1 MSQTLSSL
9 ARLTLRQ
16 LRTIASEL
24 GVPLYSRKSK
34 EALVGEVAERQ
45 EKRGEDLKAIEQ
57 ELSEYSQ
64 ALIERPIWLALSKV
78 DQLDDADLQDL
89 MEEMAETFPYRPV
102 YGISALGDVGLDELK
117 NDLMQYLIDERMQAA
132 EDPDFAEH
140 LQSLEKRISDAGHT
154 MIKRTIIPDDV
165 SQIKNTLDTMSKE
178 ENIDCIIT
186 TGGTG
191 LTGRDTTPEAVNA
204 IASKHIDGFG
214 ELFRQVSF
222 EKIGTSAIQSRA
234 VAALINS
241 TYVFCLPG
249 STGAC
254 KDGWDEILQYQLDI
268 RHKPCN
274 FVEIMP
280 RLNEK

>member
-1 MSQTLSSL
+1 MPIDTSL
-9 ARLTLRQ
+9 DFVPINIAVITISDS
-16 LRTIASEL
+16 RT
-24 GVPLYSRKSK
+24 K
-34 EALVGEVAERQ
+34 EN
-45 EKRGEDLKAIEQ
+45 DT
-57 ELSEYSQ
+57 S
-64 ALIERPIWLALSKV
+64 
-78 DQLDDADLQDL
+78 
-89 MEEMAETFPYRPV
+89 
-102 YGISALGDVGLDELK
+102 GDT
-117 NDLMQYLIDERMQAA
+117 
-132 EDPDFAEH
+132 
-140 LQSLEKRISDAGHT
+140 LEKRITDAGHK

-165 SQIKNTLDTMSKE
+165 SKIKDTLDTMSKE
-178 ENIDCIIT
+178 EEIDCIIT

-191 LTGRDTTPEAVNA
+191 LTGRDTTPEAVKA

-254 KDGWDEILQYQLDI
+254 KDGWDDILQYQLDI

>member
-1 MSQTLSSL
+1 MPIDTSIDFVAINIAVVTISDS
-9 ARLTLRQ
+9 
-16 LRTIASEL
+16 RT
-24 GVPLYSRKSK
+24 
-34 EALVGEVAERQ
+34 
-45 EKRGEDLKAIEQ
+45 
-57 ELSEYSQ
+57 
-64 ALIERPIWLALSKV
+64 
-78 DQLDDADLQDL
+78 
-89 MEEMAETFPYRPV
+89 ME
-102 YGISALGDVGLDELK
+102 
-117 NDLMQYLIDERMQAA
+117 NDT
-132 EDPDFAEH
+132 
-140 LQSLEKRISDAGHT
+140 SGNTLEKRIVNSGHN

-165 SQIKNTLDTMSKE
+165 KKIKDILQKMSQEKE
-178 ENIDCIIT
+178 VDCIIT

-191 LTGRDTTPEAVNA
+191 LTGRDTTPEAVEE

-254 KDGWDEILQYQLDI
+254 KDGWDEILKYQLDI

>member
-1 MSQTLSSL
+1 MPIDTSL
-9 ARLTLRQ
+9 DFVPINIAIITISDS
-16 LRTIASEL
+16 RTKDNDTS
-24 GVPLYSRKSK
+24 
-34 EALVGEVAERQ
+34 
-45 EKRGEDLKAIEQ
+45 
-57 ELSEYSQ
+57 
-64 ALIERPIWLALSKV
+64 
-78 DQLDDADLQDL
+78 
-89 MEEMAETFPYRPV
+89 
-102 YGISALGDVGLDELK
+102 GDT
-117 NDLMQYLIDERMQAA
+117 
-132 EDPDFAEH
+132 
-140 LQSLEKRISDAGHT
+140 LEKRITDAGHV

-165 SQIKNTLDTMSKE
+165 SQIKDTLNTMSKE

-191 LTGRDTTPEAVNA
+191 LTGRDTTPEAINA
-204 IASKHIDGFG
+204 IASKQIDGFG

>member
-1 MSQTLSSL
+1 MPIDTSL
-9 ARLTLRQ
+9 DFVPINIAVITISDS
-16 LRTIASEL
+16 RT
-24 GVPLYSRKSK
+24 K
-34 EALVGEVAERQ
+34 EN
-45 EKRGEDLKAIEQ
+45 DT
-57 ELSEYSQ
+57 S
-64 ALIERPIWLALSKV
+64 
-78 DQLDDADLQDL
+78 
-89 MEEMAETFPYRPV
+89 
-102 YGISALGDVGLDELK
+102 GDT
-117 NDLMQYLIDERMQAA
+117 
-132 EDPDFAEH
+132 
-140 LQSLEKRISDAGHT
+140 LEKRISDAGHK

-165 SQIKNTLDTMSKE
+165 SKIQDTLDTMSKE
-178 ENIDCIIT
+178 DEIDCIIT

-191 LTGRDTTPEAVNA
+191 LTGRDTTPEAVKA

-249 STGAC
+249 SNGAC

>member
-1 MSQTLSSL
+1 MPIDTSIDFVAINIAIITISDS
-9 ARLTLRQ
+9 
-16 LRTIASEL
+16 RTIENDTS
-24 GVPLYSRKSK
+24 
-34 EALVGEVAERQ
+34 
-45 EKRGEDLKAIEQ
+45 
-57 ELSEYSQ
+57 
-64 ALIERPIWLALSKV
+64 
-78 DQLDDADLQDL
+78 
-89 MEEMAETFPYRPV
+89 
-102 YGISALGDVGLDELK
+102 GDT
-117 NDLMQYLIDERMQAA
+117 
-132 EDPDFAEH
+132 
-140 LQSLEKRISDAGHT
+140 LEKRIIQSGHH

-165 SQIKNTLDTMSKE
+165 KKIKDTLESMSQEIE
-178 ENIDCIIT
+178 VDCIIT

-191 LTGRDTTPEAVNA
+191 LTGRDTTPEAVKE

>member
-1 MSQTLSSL
+1 MPIDTSIDFVAINIAIVTISDS
-9 ARLTLRQ
+9 
-16 LRTIASEL
+16 RT
-24 GVPLYSRKSK
+24 
-34 EALVGEVAERQ
+34 
-45 EKRGEDLKAIEQ
+45 
-57 ELSEYSQ
+57 
-64 ALIERPIWLALSKV
+64 
-78 DQLDDADLQDL
+78 
-89 MEEMAETFPYRPV
+89 MA
-102 YGISALGDVGLDELK
+102 
-117 NDLMQYLIDERMQAA
+117 NDT
-132 EDPDFAEH
+132 
-140 LQSLEKRISDAGHT
+140 SGNTLEKRIVNSGHK
-154 MIKRTIIPDDV
+154 MIERTIIPDDV
-165 SQIKNTLDTMSKE
+165 IKIKDTLEKMSRKKE
-178 ENIDCIIT
+178 VDCIIT

-191 LTGRDTTPEAVNA
+191 LTGRDTTPEAVKE

-214 ELFRQVSF
+214 ELFRQISF

-254 KDGWDEILQYQLDI
+254 KDGWDEILKYQLDI

>member
-1 MSQTLSSL
+1 MPIDTSL
-9 ARLTLRQ
+9 DFVPINIAIITISDS
-16 LRTIASEL
+16 RTIENDTS
-24 GVPLYSRKSK
+24 
-34 EALVGEVAERQ
+34 
-45 EKRGEDLKAIEQ
+45 
-57 ELSEYSQ
+57 
-64 ALIERPIWLALSKV
+64 
-78 DQLDDADLQDL
+78 
-89 MEEMAETFPYRPV
+89 
-102 YGISALGDVGLDELK
+102 GDT
-117 NDLMQYLIDERMQAA
+117 
-132 EDPDFAEH
+132 
-140 LQSLEKRISDAGHT
+140 LEKRIINAGHHL
-154 MIKRTIIPDDV
+154 IKRIIIPDDV
-165 SQIKNTLDTMSKE
+165 SIIKNTLE
-178 ENIDCIIT
+178 ELSLDNEIDCIIT

-191 LTGRDTTPEAVNA
+191 LTGRDTTPEAIKE

-222 EKIGTSAIQSRA
+222 NKIGTSAIQSRA
-234 VAALINS
+234 VAALINT

>member
-1 MSQTLSSL
+1 MPIDTSL
-9 ARLTLRQ
+9 DFVPINIAVITISDS
-16 LRTIASEL
+16 RT
-24 GVPLYSRKSK
+24 K
-34 EALVGEVAERQ
+34 EN
-45 EKRGEDLKAIEQ
+45 DT
-57 ELSEYSQ
+57 S
-64 ALIERPIWLALSKV
+64 
-78 DQLDDADLQDL
+78 
-89 MEEMAETFPYRPV
+89 
-102 YGISALGDVGLDELK
+102 GDT
-117 NDLMQYLIDERMQAA
+117 
-132 EDPDFAEH
+132 
-140 LQSLEKRISDAGHT
+140 LEKRITDAGHK

-165 SQIKNTLDTMSKE
+165 SLIKDTLDTMSKE

-191 LTGRDTTPEAVNA
+191 LTGRDTTPEAVNE

>member
-1 MSQTLSSL
+1 MPIDTSL
-9 ARLTLRQ
+9 EFVPINIAVITISDS
-16 LRTIASEL
+16 RT
-24 GVPLYSRKSK
+24 K
-34 EALVGEVAERQ
+34 EN
-45 EKRGEDLKAIEQ
+45 DT
-57 ELSEYSQ
+57 S
-64 ALIERPIWLALSKV
+64 
-78 DQLDDADLQDL
+78 
-89 MEEMAETFPYRPV
+89 
-102 YGISALGDVGLDELK
+102 GD
-117 NDLMQYLIDERMQAA
+117 I
-132 EDPDFAEH
+132 
-140 LQSLEKRISDAGHT
+140 LEKRIIEAGHE
-154 MIKRTIIPDDV
+154 MIERRIIPDDV
-165 SQIKNTLDTMSKE
+165 SKIKDTLNAMSKKID
-178 ENIDCIIT
+178 IDCIIT

-191 LTGRDTTPEAVNA
+191 LTGRDTTPEAVKE

-254 KDGWDEILQYQLDI
+254 KDGWDEILQYQLDN